1 MKDTLNLND
10 MVLIKNTGEKGQ
22 VIFIDEKK
30 ETYLVAKNCD
40 KNDTLFSSIFSLFFF
55 T

>member
-10 MVLIKNTGEKGQ
+10 MVLIKNTGEKAQ

-40 KNDTLFSSIFSLFFF
+40 KNDIQFYNISKLEKIK
-55 T
+55 